1 MTTTSTTTGP
11 FFRDD
16 LHGISEGVHLYS
28 GAEGPSLHAH
38 RDAAMRYLDDKS
50 SGAEGRLHGEA
61 ELATARI
68 QLARL
73 LNGSPDAIALLGNAS
88 DVIHRLAGL
97 IQYEPGSNVVTSD
110 LEFPSGVQS
119 LLTLRDRGVEVR
131 FARSRGGDL
140 TAEDFGEV
148 IDDRTRLVLSS
159 HTSYVS
165 GVRIDARA
173 LRAMANGVG
182 AAFILDATQ
191 SLGVLPVDAEE
202 ADAIVSS
209 TDNGLLS
216 PHGMGVVHFTR
227 PEAFDGPV
235 SAVGWRSVDNVFAPD
250 RLERF
255 HLHSDAR
262 QLELGFP
269 SFPGVYLMNESLRL
283 LLSVDPLALEEHVL
297 QLTTRLVDA
306 LRGLGAELLTPD
318 DPKRRGTNVSVVCP
332 DGERVAERMLAESG
346 VRVWGGDGRVRF
358 SIHGFTSA
366 TDIDAAVE
374 AYRAAV

>member
-16 LHGISEGVHLYS
+16 LYGISGVVHLYS
-28 GAEGPSLHAH
+28 GAEGPSLNVH
-38 RDAAMRYLDDKS
+38 REAAMRYLDDKS
-50 SGAEGRLHGEA
+50 AGAEGRLHGEA
-61 ELATARI
+61 ELAEARA

-73 LNGSPDAIALLGNAS
+73 LGGSPDAVAILGNAS
-88 DVIHRLAGL
+88 DAMHRLAGL

-131 FARSRGGDL
+131 FARSRDGDL
-140 TAEDFGEV
+140 TVADFEEV

-165 GVRIDARA
+165 GVRIDAPA
-173 LRAMANGVG
+173 LRALANGVG
-182 AAFILDATQ
+182 AAFVLDATQ
-191 SLGVLPVDAEE
+191 SLGVLPVHAEE

-209 TDNGLLS
+209 TYKWLLS
-216 PHGMGVVHFTR
+216 PHGMGIVHFTR

-283 LLSVDPLALEEHVL
+283 LLSVDQRSLEQHVL
-297 QLTTRLVDA
+297 GLTTRLVDA
-306 LRGLGAELLTPD
+306 LRASGAELLTPS
-318 DPKRRGTNVSVVCP
+318 DPARRGTNVSVVCA
-332 DGERVAERMLAESG
+332 DGEAVAERMLEAG

-358 SIHGFTSA
+358 SIHGFTSES
-366 TDIDAAVE
+366 DIDAAVG
-374 AYRAAV
+374 AYRGAV